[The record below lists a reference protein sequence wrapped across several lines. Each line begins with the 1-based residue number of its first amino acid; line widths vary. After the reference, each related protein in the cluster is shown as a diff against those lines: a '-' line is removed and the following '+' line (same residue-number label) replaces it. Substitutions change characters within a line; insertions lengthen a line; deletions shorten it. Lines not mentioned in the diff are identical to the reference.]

1 MKRTDAYRF
10 AEKCLY
16 EYPANCSKLKSL
28 EQELVLLCHSSDVS
42 GQSYEISPI
51 GRGVHSDPVCA
62 YVERKDRLEHRILS
76 VKRVTEP
83 VQRLMQDLDS
93 DNVLENSKKDD
104 CKKILAL
111 FYFGRNGMTMV
122 LNELNCSKSVFYD
135 RRNFLVRSAIQYL
148 GL

>member
-1 MKRTDAYRF
+1 MNKSDAYRF

-28 EQELVLLCHSSDVS
+28 EQELVLLCSASDVS
-42 GQSYEISPI
+42 GYSY
-51 GRGVHSDPVCA
+51 GAGKNVRGVHSDPVSA
-62 YVERKDRLEHRILS
+62 YVERKERLERRILS

-83 VQRLMQDLDS
+83 VQRLVHDLDS

-111 FYFGRNGMTMV
+111 FYFGRNGMSLV

-135 RRNFLVRSAIQYL
+135 RRNFLVYSAIQYL

>member
-1 MKRTDAYRF
+1 MLTA
-10 AEKCLY
+10 
-16 EYPANCSKLKSL
+16 SLKSASTSTL
-28 EQELVLLCHSSDVS
+28 LTALSSKVWSRNSCYSATRLMSAATPMEQGKTVGARTLTLSVPTLS
-42 GQSYEISPI
+42 
-51 GRGVHSDPVCA
+51 A
-62 YVERKDRLEHRILS
+62 RKGWTRRILS

-83 VQRLMQDLDS
+83 VQRLVQDLDS

-111 FYFGRNGMTMV
+111 FYFGRNGMSLV

-135 RRNFLVRSAIQYL
+135 RRNFLVYSAIQYL